1 MNHLRDI
8 DFDKTADNVDKLL
21 RKKLPS
27 LVLRC
32 GRSLTELSSPRLSL
46 APSHTNRTDIQENL
60 IVDSVSIQK
69 IVDAIHKTV
78 FHCSNNSKIILINY
92 YLLNKTQEQVIMLLP
107 YEKSQYYKALKPIAL
122 VEFADRYDY
131 WQGKCGVDKEDITDL
146 HEYV

>member
-8 DFDKTADNVDKLL
+8 DFDKTAHNVDKLL

-27 LVLRC
+27 LALRC
-32 GRSLTELSSPRLSL
+32 GSNLTELSSPKLSL
-46 APSHTNRTDIQENL
+46 APSHTNRTDIQENM
-60 IVDSVSIQK
+60 IVDSFGISK
-69 IVDAIHKTV
+69 IVDAIHKTI
-78 FHCSNNSKIILINY
+78 FSCSDNSKIILVNY

-131 WQGKCGVDKEDITDL
+131 WQCQCNVDPEDITDL
-146 HEYV
+146 HVYI

>member
-27 LVLRC
+27 LTLRC
-32 GRSLTELSSPRLSL
+32 GRSLTELSSPKLSL
-46 APSHTNRTDIQENL
+46 APSHTNKTDIQENL

-69 IVDAIHKTV
+69 IVDAIHQTI

-92 YLLNKTQEQVIMLLP
+92 YLLDKTQEQVIMLLP

-131 WQGKCGVDKEDITDL
+131 WQGKCGVDKEDIIDL

>member
-32 GRSLTELSSPRLSL
+32 GSSLTELSSPKLSL
-46 APSHTNRTDIQENL
+46 APSHTNKTDIQENL

-69 IVDAIHKTV
+69 IVDAIHKTI

-92 YLLNKTQEQVIMLLP
+92 YLLNRTQEQVIMLLP
-107 YEKSQYYKALKPIAL
+107 YEKSQYYKVLKPIAL

-131 WQGKCGVDKEDITDL
+131 WQGQCDVDKEDITDL